1 MNPEFFGDVPRD
13 VRGQPG
19 FGSFGDANVRLP
31 GVPEGEYEGSY
42 SRDVFAKT
50 EKWLSPAPFFFG
62 QCCARCNNSGSHG
75 VMLN

>member
-50 EKWLSPAPFFFG
+50 EKWLSPAPFFLDN
-62 QCCARCNNSGSHG
+62 AALVVTTVA
-75 VMLN
+75 VMELC